1 MHRPDESLDWTE
13 KNIDMQMLRSF
24 WPKLEK
30 IRQLRVMSTK
40 KRRRQL
46 FFFSAVVN
54 NKFEVIN

>member
-30 IRQLRVMSTK
+30 IRQVREALQK
-40 KRRRQL
+40 KQDFL
-46 FFFSAVVN
+46 GISEFKGGGVYLPSNF
-54 NKFEVIN
+54 

>member
-30 IRQLRVMSTK
+30 IRQLRVMSDVYKEK
-40 KRRRQL
+40 KKTTL
-46 FFFSAVVN
+46 FFLRCS
-54 NKFEVIN
+54 